1 MQATFVL
8 VWLLVRLQSEREK
21 RLRKGEEEQDER
33 PNSAWLRSLAAED
46 LPRCRIHLPM
56 TRVFAILFLTPNEAQ
71 VRVLP
76 ERWAGRSCDWAH
88 CVRRKVRQR
97 LYTQD
102 HSVLHSHYGRLAL
115 LLCSGEVS
123 CPVLQKRREKL
134 LRRDDSPSAHDA
146 AGQEVEIEEAEVET
160 KAGTSAEALTGGR
173 EHGKERDGV
182 ESEAAAKRR
191 RKAQAL
197 QVVCMCVRVRAY
209 GCVCVCVCVCVSDAF
224 RDAFRLGK
232 ARASTS

>member
-1 MQATFVL
+1 MD
-8 VWLLVRLQSEREK
+8 
-21 RLRKGEEEQDER
+21 G
-33 PNSAWLRSLAAED
+33 
-46 LPRCRIHLPM
+46 
-56 TRVFAILFLTPNEAQ
+56 
-71 VRVLP
+71 
-76 ERWAGRSCDWAH
+76 
-88 CVRRKVRQR
+88 
-97 LYTQD
+97 
-102 HSVLHSHYGRLAL
+102 
-115 LLCSGEVS
+115 CSGEVS

>member
-1 MQATFVL
+1 M
-8 VWLLVRLQSEREK
+8 
-21 RLRKGEEEQDER
+21 
-33 PNSAWLRSLAAED
+33 LRS
-46 LPRCRIHLPM
+46 H
-56 TRVFAILFLTPNEAQ
+56 Q
-71 VRVLP
+71 
-76 ERWAGRSCDWAH
+76 
-88 CVRRKVRQR
+88 
-97 LYTQD
+97 
-102 HSVLHSHYGRLAL
+102 GRLAL

-160 KAGTSAEALTGGR
+160 KAGTSAEAMTGGR

-209 GCVCVCVCVCVSDAF
+209 GCVCVCVCVCE
-224 RDAFRLGK
+224 
-232 ARASTS
+232 